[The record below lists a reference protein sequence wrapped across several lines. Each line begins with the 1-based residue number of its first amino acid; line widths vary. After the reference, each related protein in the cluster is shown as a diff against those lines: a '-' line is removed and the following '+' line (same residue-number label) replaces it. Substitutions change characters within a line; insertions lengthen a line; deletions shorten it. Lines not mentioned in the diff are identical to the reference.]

1 MQTHRLI
8 TILVALT
15 CFPASM
21 LAQSDP
27 GKTRSETDRLPAA
40 LPNILLVMVDDLGWM
55 DLHCQGNT
63 RLHTPNIDR
72 LAATGV
78 RFTDAYAA
86 APVCSPTRA
95 AVMTGQSPARLQITN
110 HIPDQQ
116 RFTPDDAKLGPA
128 EMLDHLPTEHVTIAE
143 RLHDAGYATGFFG
156 KWHLAGRRVEKK
168 QGQGDLRFYPERH
181 GFDVNFGGCAMGGP
195 FSFFDP
201 YNLHN
206 LPPRKTGE
214 YMPDRFADEVIHFID
229 AHPDR
234 PWMTFLW
241 NYTVHWPMEAP
252 ASLVEKYSS
261 RKDLGKLDPRY
272 AAMIEA
278 TDASLGKIFDA
289 LDERELTEDTLVIFT
304 SDNGAYGG
312 VADNAPLREAKGYL
326 YEGGIRVPLIIR
338 WPGVTQPGYVC
349 ETPVI
354 SMDFYPTML
363 AAAGLKQVASHPC
376 DGINLKPL
384 LKSGGHIDRDAIFF
398 HYPNYAFHR
407 DNRLGSAI
415 RQGNEKLIERFDDGS
430 LELYDLKRDIGE
442 TKNLVEDR
450 PERAEALRQ
459 RLVKWR
465 AESNAAMPVPIK
477 ANDKP

>member
-1 MQTHRLI
+1 MH
-8 TILVALT
+8 
-15 CFPASM
+15 
-21 LAQSDP
+21 AQSDSAKP
-27 GKTRSETDRLPAA
+27 DSGNDRLPAA
-40 LPNILLVMVDDLGWM
+40 RPNILLVMVDDLGWM
-55 DLHCQGNT
+55 DLHCQGNS

-95 AVMTGQSPARLQITN
+95 AVMTGQSPARLRITN

-116 RFTPDDAKLGPA
+116 RFTPDDATLGPA
-128 EMLDHLPTEHVTIAE
+128 EMLDHLSTDYVTIAE
-143 RLHDAGYATGFFG
+143 RLKAAGYATGFFG
-156 KWHLAGRRVEKK
+156 KWHLAGRRVDKK

-181 GFDVNFGGCAMGGP
+181 GFDVNLGGCAMGGP

-206 LPPRKTGE
+206 LPPRSAGE
-214 YMPDRFADEVIHFID
+214 YMPDRFADEVIDFID
-229 AHPDR
+229 AHHAG

-252 ASLVEKYSS
+252 AALVEKYSK
-261 RKDLGKLDPRY
+261 RDDLGKLDPRY

-289 LDERELTEDTLVIFT
+289 LDERQLRENTLVIFT

-338 WPGVTQPGYVC
+338 WPGVSQPGYVC
-349 ETPVI
+349 DTPVI
-354 SMDFYPTML
+354 SMDFYPTIL
-363 AAAGLKQVASHPC
+363 SAASLKQVASNPC
-376 DGINLKPL
+376 DGVNLKPL
-384 LKSGGHIDRDAIFF
+384 LRAGGQIDRDALFF

-415 RQGNEKLIERFDDGS
+415 RQGHEKLIERFDDGS
-430 LELYDLKRDIGE
+430 LELYDLKRDLGE
-442 TKNLVEDR
+442 TKNLAKDR

-465 AESNAAMPVPIK
+465 AETHAAMPVPIK
-477 ANDKP
+477 GN